1 MPLPVDFQFSQNNL
15 QDYLDCARQFE
26 LRALRRLAWP
36 AAQSEPVIEQ
46 ERAIERGSRFHHML
60 HQAVIG
66 IPPTNLAEQCED
78 PFLQLWWQNYLTH
91 PPQDLPKQHHP
102 EFTLHAPFAGFR
114 LIAKFDL
121 IAIEPGQ
128 RAVIV
133 DWKTAPHR
141 PARSTLAR
149 RMQTRLYRF
158 LLVEAGASLNQNMPI
173 HPEQVQM
180 IYWFANEPTAPEI
193 FSYNE
198 AEHKQINAELHQLIQ
213 EIQSLSNSGQPFPL
227 TTHEKHCAFC
237 TYRSLCGR
245 GIQAGNWQDME
256 DEPEA
261 ETPLQI
267 DLEQIGEIA
276 F

>member
-15 QDYLDCARQFE
+15 QDYLDCARRFE
-26 LRALRRLAWP
+26 LRALRHLAWP

-46 ERAIERGSRFHHML
+46 ERAIQRGSRFHHML
-60 HQAVIG
+60 HQAAIG
-66 IPPTNLAEQCED
+66 LPPETITNQCDDAFLAT
-78 PFLQLWWQNYLTH
+78 WWQNYLTH
-91 PPQDLPKQHHP
+91 PPQNLPQQRYP

-133 DWKTAPHR
+133 DWKTAPR
-141 PARSTLAR
+141 RSARSTLAGK
-149 RMQTRLYRF
+149 MQTKLYRF
-158 LLVEAGASLNQNMPI
+158 LLVEAGASLNQGLAI
-173 HPEQVQM
+173 QPEQVQM
-180 IYWFANEPTAPEI
+180 LYWFANEPTAPEI
-193 FSYNE
+193 FSYSP
-198 AEHKQINAELHQLIQ
+198 AEHKQIAAELHQLIQ
-213 EIQSLSNSGQPFPL
+213 EIQLLSNTDQPFPL
-227 TTHEKHCAFC
+227 TTNEKHCAFC

-245 GIQAGNWQDME
+245 GIRAGNWEEME
-256 DEPEA
+256 EEPE
-261 ETPLQI
+261 EEIPLTI